1 MSKVLKLVSL
11 VTENCEVLTLN
22 GSELIWVD
30 YEQHDQI
37 LNTFERTSS
46 ELLGLCFRKDFKIL
60 LDDSFIISTNI
71 NNRTDITSVEFTFED
86 DEIET
91 INISWPTG
99 DHNNYITEHP
109 GQRWFV
115 TPEGNFMFQSW
126 YSTDNE
132 RMSDEFVNQCI
143 YNLNAMDK
151 KA

>member
-22 GSELIWVD
+22 GSDLIWVD

-71 NNRTDITSVEFTFED
+71 NRTDITSVEFTFED

-91 INISWPTG
+91 INISWPIG
-99 DHNNYITEHP
+99 EKNSYFTEHP